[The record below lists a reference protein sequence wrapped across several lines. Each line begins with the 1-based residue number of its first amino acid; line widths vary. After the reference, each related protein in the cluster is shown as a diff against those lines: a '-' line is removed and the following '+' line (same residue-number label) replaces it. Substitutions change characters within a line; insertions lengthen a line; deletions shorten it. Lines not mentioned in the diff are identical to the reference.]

1 MIYHISAESI
11 INGEN
16 YQDEIVTTN
25 LKGAYDF
32 IINHN
37 NQGVNMTVKLWS
49 ADGELKGNYNNV
61 VNMITRYNQAM
72 SCGVDLVILV
82 YALGC
87 SLGSATQFLKE
98 MKGE

>member
-1 MIYHISAESI
+1 MIYHINAEGV

-16 YQDEIVTTN
+16 YQDEIVTTD
-25 LKGAYDF
+25 LKNAYNF
-32 IINHN
+32 VINHN

-49 ADGELKGNYNNV
+49 LGGELKGNYNNV
-61 VNMITRYNQAM
+61 VSMINKYQQAM
-72 SCGVDLVILV
+72 NCSTDLVILV

-87 SLGSATQFLKE
+87 SLGNATHFLKE

>member
-1 MIYHISAESI
+1 MIYHINVEGV

-16 YQDEIVTTN
+16 YKDEIVTTQ
-25 LKGAYDF
+25 LKRAYEF
-32 IINHN
+32 VINHN

-49 ADGELKGNYNNV
+49 EDGEVQGSYNNV
-61 VNMITRYNQAM
+61 VSLINKFNQSLA
-72 SCGVDLVILV
+72 CGIDLVILV

-87 SLGSATQFLKE
+87 SLGDATQFLKE